1 MPNSKSTSTNT
12 RKPVRTIC
20 RPMFSGIAP
29 RQIATSG
36 LVMIAMM
43 LITLA
48 PTTAAS
54 GADQRADV
62 KQFLKQ
68 HCVKCHGPAN
78 QKADRR
84 VDDLPFE
91 FDNDDDLGQW
101 QDILDQLNLG
111 DMPPASEPRPDA
123 EQLKSVIATLSNE
136 IRQAHATARDN
147 HSETILRRLNR
158 REYLNT
164 IRDLFGFDM
173 TMFDPTIGFPEDAT
187 EEGLDNQGET
197 LVTSSYLLEN
207 YLSAAEKIIDKAI
220 VDGPRPKPQRIKMRP
235 PFDRTTNAHS
245 GWVTQER
252 RKTREFQSIFQ
263 GTKERFG
270 YRPLDD
276 IVEGVPA
283 DGFYKIR
290 IRACG
295 RYREHDYPLDL
306 IGTDPE
312 EPIRLALVSGSQ
324 EFGTLH
330 LRQSIEKTL
339 AVFDLPDDEPQWQE
353 RTIWLDKGFQPRMTY
368 QNGPYFFK
376 VLPNIIHRKFPEKF
390 PIKLVFSNW
399 WEVCQNIK
407 TPQIRV
413 HEVELE
419 GPFYDQWPPAS
430 HEAIFG
436 ERSFEANQ
444 IPEILK
450 RFATRAFR
458 RPVRKEELETILELV
473 DSRQALGEPPLEALK
488 AGLIA
493 TLCSPGFLYFEDS
506 AKTDTNLLD
515 SYSIASRLSYFLW
528 STMPDQTLLD
538 LAAKGQLTDPDVVVA
553 QTRRMLKD
561 EKAHAFA
568 SDFSDRW
575 LTLYKLGEMPP
586 DNRKFEHYFVGEL
599 ESAMRTETHLFFK
612 HVLDQNLDIG
622 NFLESDFT
630 FINRPLARHY
640 DFDLELFEQQFQT
653 QSPSRGFVKFPLDNQ
668 ARGGLFGQASVL
680 TVTANGIDTSPVI
693 RGVWV
698 LDNILGA
705 STPPPPEGVEPLEP
719 DTRGSVSI
727 RDQLQKHRNVATC
740 AECHKKIDP
749 LGFALESFDAIGG
762 ERSHYVSR
770 RKRLK
775 IDTSGKLPDG
785 QEFSGIAQ
793 LKTILSD
800 RKPQFARC
808 LTEKMLSYAIGR
820 RLTIRDR
827 PVVDDVVNSLDENQA
842 GLKDLVLKIVQS
854 ETFLS
859 R

>member
-1 MPNSKSTSTNT
+1 MANFNSAARRCTRLMVVAMVLLSSVATAST
-12 RKPVRTIC
+12 
-20 RPMFSGIAP
+20 
-29 RQIATSG
+29 
-36 LVMIAMM
+36 LD
-43 LITLA
+43 
-48 PTTAAS
+48 
-54 GADQRADV
+54 ADGRAEV

-68 HCVKCHGPAN
+68 HCVKCHGPVK

-84 VDDLPFE
+84 IDNLPLE
-91 FDNDDDLGQW
+91 FNDEENLGQW

-111 DMPPASEPRPDA
+111 DMPPASESRPDA
-123 EQLKSVIATLSNE
+123 QQLKSVIAALSTE
-136 IRQAHATARDN
+136 IDQAHANVQGQKT
-147 HSETILRRLNR
+147 ETVLRRLNR

-173 TMFDPTIGFPEDAT
+173 TMFDPTIGFPEDAVHD
-187 EEGLDNQGET
+187 GLDNQGDA

-207 YLSAAEKIIDKAI
+207 YLNAAEKIIDKAI
-220 VDGPRPKPQRIKMRP
+220 VSGPRPKPQLVKMRP

-252 RKTREFQSIFQ
+252 RNTREFQSIFQ

-276 IVEGVPA
+276 IVEGVPV

-290 IRACG
+290 IKACG
-295 RYREHDYPLDL
+295 LYRQHDYPLDL

-339 AVFDLPDDEPQWQE
+339 AVFDLPDNEPQWQE
-353 RTIWLDKGFQPRMTY
+353 QTIWLDQGFQPRMTY

-376 VLPNIIHRKFPEKF
+376 ALPHIIHREFPEKF
-390 PIKLVFSNW
+390 PIKLVYSNW
-399 WEVCQNIK
+399 WPVCQNIK

-419 GPFYDQWPPAS
+419 GPFFDQWPPAS
-430 HEAIFG
+430 HQMIFG
-436 ERSFEANQ
+436 QQPFEFDQ
-444 IPEILK
+444 IPEILQ

-458 RPVRKEELETILELV
+458 RPVREQELATILTMVE
-473 DSRQALGEPPLEALK
+473 SRRAMGETPLEALK

-493 TLCSPGFLYFEDS
+493 TLCSPGFLYLEDS

-515 SYSIASRLSYFLW
+515 SYAVASRLSYFLW
-528 STMPDQTLLD
+528 STMPDETLLQ
-538 LAAKGQLTDPDVVVA
+538 LAEKSQLTDSAVVLE
-553 QTRRMLKD
+553 QTRRMLND
-561 EKAHAFA
+561 PKAEAFA

-586 DNRKFEHYFVGEL
+586 DSRKFEHYFVGEL
-599 ESAMRTETHLFFK
+599 ESAMRTETQMFFK
-612 HVLDQNLDIG
+612 HILDQNLAIG
-622 NFLESDFT
+622 KFLDSDFT
-630 FINRPLARHY
+630 YVNRPLAHHY
-640 DFDLELFEQQFQT
+640 QFDLKEFDRQL
-653 QSPSRGFVKFPLDNQ
+653 QSQNPANGFVKFPLDNQ
-668 ARGGLFGQASVL
+668 KRGGLLGQASVL

-693 RGVWV
+693 RGIWV
-698 LDNILGA
+698 LENILGA
-705 STPPPPEGVEPLEP
+705 STPPPPEGIEPLEP

-727 RDQLQKHRNVATC
+727 RQQLQKHRNVATC

-770 RKRLK
+770 KTQLK
-775 IDTSGKLPDG
+775 IDT
-785 QEFSGIAQ
+785 FW
-793 LKTILSD
+793 
-800 RKPQFARC
+800 
-808 LTEKMLSYAIGR
+808 
-820 RLTIRDR
+820 
-827 PVVDDVVNSLDENQA
+827 
-842 GLKDLVLKIVQS
+842 
-854 ETFLS
+854 
-859 R
+859 